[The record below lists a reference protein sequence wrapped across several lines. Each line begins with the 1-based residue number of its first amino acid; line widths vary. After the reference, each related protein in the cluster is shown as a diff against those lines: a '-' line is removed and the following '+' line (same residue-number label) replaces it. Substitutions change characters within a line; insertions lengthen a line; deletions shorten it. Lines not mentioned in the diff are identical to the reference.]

1 MKSRNWKSA
10 PALVSLVFALM
21 SVPAALAQCGMPQ
34 KGAKPANWQSQLG
47 GARLQ
52 LADDDSPTIV
62 GMWHVTFT
70 ATTQNGV
77 GIPADQ
83 NGKYPVI
90 DNALSVWHSDHTEI
104 MNSVRPPQ
112 DGNFCLGVWKQTGR
126 MKYYLNHFAWFSNL
140 WPNGLPEGSVG
151 MPVGPT
157 HFTESLTLSRDGR
170 HFTGTFTIDA
180 VKSDGSPLVSFT
192 GTISGTRITTETTMN
207 ELLQ

>member
-1 MKSRNWKSA
+1 MRSRNWKSA
-10 PALVSLVFALM
+10 PALVTLVLAVA
-21 SVPAALAQCGMPQ
+21 SVPAAFAQCGMPL
-34 KGAKPANWQSQLG
+34 KNAKPASWQPQLG
-47 GARLQ
+47 GARFL
-52 LADDDSPTIV
+52 LVDDESPTVV
-62 GMWHVTFT
+62 GMWHVIFT
-70 ATTQNGV
+70 ARTQNGV
-77 GIPADQ
+77 TIPADQ
-83 NGKYPVI
+83 NGHYPVI

-112 DGNFCLGVWKQTGR
+112 DGNFCLGVWKHTGR

-157 HFTESLTLSRDGR
+157 HFTETLTLSNDGR
-170 HFTGTFTIDA
+170 HFSGTFTLDA

-192 GTISGTRITTETTMN
+192 GTIAGTRITTGTTMN